1 MSVKL
6 EYTTNLTATE
16 VLETNTVSSAAASRT
31 VKHTLLNKA
40 VTLDGTTT
48 PPVTKV
54 AAFEQALTAGAATI
68 DLTALVGTNG
78 AVVNG
83 TGLKVQAIKITAK
96 ATNANAITITKGASN
111 GYALAG
117 AGFSV
122 ALAAGQEFVFYGNS
136 ATPAIASD
144 AKTLDLAGTLTQ
156 AVQVVIVMG

>member
-40 VTLDGTTT
+40 ATLQASTT
-48 PPVTKV
+48 PPVSKV

-68 DLTALVGTNG
+68 DLTALTGTNG
-78 AVVNG
+78 AAVDG

-96 ATNANAITITKGASN
+96 ATNANVITITKGASN

-117 AGFSV
+117 ADFSV
-122 ALAAGQEFVFYGNS
+122 ALAAGQEFVLFGND
-136 ATPAIASD
+136 AAPDIASD
-144 AKTLDLAGTLTQ
+144 AKTLDLAGTLAQ
-156 AVQVVIVMG
+156 AVQVIVVMG